1 MNNKKNISKF
11 FLSSFI
17 FFLLFGLCRQ
27 TLAAGD
33 IIPDDTESLDS
44 FIILAINISKYI
56 LGIVGSL
63 TLLMFV
69 VGGVQFMVSA
79 GSTEAVSKAKK
90 TIVAAIVGLLIVFSS
105 WLIISFVIKSLDFN
119 PTNDPTW
126 NWSVIPTIK

>member
-79 GSTEAVSKAKK
+79 GATEAVSKAKK